1 MYIILFIILSIM
13 SLQNCILASV
23 YAAVEIEPFFT
34 TSLKNQ
40 TWKVHQDENSVFKI
54 CYFR

>member
-1 MYIILFIILSIM
+1 M